1 MDHLALLVLPDLQ
14 EEKYSNINIS
24 SLLQERS
31 WNIFTLQSAFLH
43 FTGDSR
49 STRSERRQGKRFISA
64 ICTVNSKKNIGTLH
78 ENKQEQLQL
87 LSSYKVYQARGSQIL
102 GLCSCTAVQFRP
114 QKSLCHRSLQELLDH
129 QMQNSPRASMIH
141 VYFRVGFRAFPCI
154 QTPARDS
161 VVSVRF
167 WAIFLFLQMVV

>member
-31 WNIFTLQSAFLH
+31 WNIFTLQSAFFL

-64 ICTVNSKKNIGTLH
+64 ICTVNSKKISAPFMKISKNSCNYYPLIKYIKLEDPRSWVCARVLPSSVQTTKIIMSSIFTRAPGPPDA
-78 ENKQEQLQL
+78 KQPK
-87 LSSYKVYQARGSQIL
+87 SIND
-102 GLCSCTAVQFRP
+102 SCIFQSWIQGF
-114 QKSLCHRSLQELLDH
+114 SLYTDPS
-129 QMQNSPRASMIH
+129 
-141 VYFRVGFRAFPCI
+141 
-154 QTPARDS
+154 T
-161 VVSVRF
+161 
-167 WAIFLFLQMVV
+167 